1 MWLTGPESTQTPVAR
16 RSASRSVGAAYT
28 PEAMGKWLVERRLTG
43 VGHRLRHLR
52 EELAVVEEQLQHL
65 AEEADD
71 TRIRS
76 LVSET
81 PLADR
86 EHHDAQRHA
95 DAMAGRRAE
104 ILASIAALEARQDAL
119 LDELTA

>member
-1 MWLTGPESTQTPVAR
+1 MWPTGRLAIAIGTPVAP
-16 RSASRSVGAAYT
+16 SGAAYT
-28 PEAMGKWLVERRLTG
+28 AGDGEVAGRAPPDRRRPAPSVTCARSWR
-43 VGHRLRHLR
+43 VI
-52 EELAVVEEQLQHL
+52 EEQLQHL
-65 AEEADD
+65 ADEADD

-95 DAMAGRRAE
+95 DAMAARRRE
-104 ILASIAALEARQDAL
+104 VRGHHRQLEARQDAL